1 MEEKLKYI
9 ATDSK
14 SFRELIEGGYLY
26 IDKTEYLYKMLRKGS
41 PSKYWFLSRPR
52 RFGKSLL
59 IDTLENIFKGN
70 RELFRGTYIYDNY
83 DFEEHPVIRLNMS
96 LTPFSNEREMLSNLY
111 DLQICDCDIA
121 RRYGIDDEI
130 SRESSPAVWLHVL
143 ITGLYRKYGKAVVVL
158 VDEYD
163 NCLLNTVKNEKLF
176 EKLRDLLAGFYEV
189 LKTDGDYLRFC
200 FLTGVTRFQHVSI
213 FSKLNNLTDISTD
226 PEYAA
231 ICGYTDD
238 EIDHYFAPYME
249 KYFSDNN
256 IADDEEKK
264 AFKARMKEF
273 YDGYRFSLRNDVTM
287 YNPVSVGKF
296 FIGRCSF
303 ENFWIET
310 GAQSLVDEIVSRN
323 PELFHEDVTFS
334 IYNQA
339 LTSFNMA
346 EAFSPNPDP
355 EAVYSYLVQA
365 GYLTIRGSEYGKMI
379 LGYPNR
385 EVSDTMN
392 GKVLRTYGLKIGGE
406 RLPYLYKAFSEGDTE
421 GIMKMFREA
430 YVNIPYD
437 MFLNKENNFQVSFY
451 SALMFLGFEKVE
463 AEEKT
468 NIGRMDVSVVVRKGV
483 VYIIELKLD
492 ESADEAL
499 CQIKEKKY
507 YEKYEKEGTVIH
519 LLGINFSS
527 AERNITEWKEE
538 IIRV

>member
-1 MEEKLKYI
+1 
-9 ATDSK
+9 
-14 SFRELIEGGYLY
+14 
-26 IDKTEYLYKMLRKGS
+26 
-41 PSKYWFLSRPR
+41 
-52 RFGKSLL
+52 
-59 IDTLENIFKGN
+59 
-70 RELFRGTYIYDNY
+70 
-83 DFEEHPVIRLNMS
+83 MS

-111 DLQICDCDIA
+111 DLQICDIA

>member
-1 MEEKLKYI
+1 MEEKLKEI
-9 ATDSK
+9 IIDK
-14 SFRELIEGGYLY
+14 SSLEWIVRSNGLY
-26 IDKTEYLYKMLRKGS
+26 IDKT
-41 PSKYWFLSRPR
+41 KYILSLIRRGTYFFLSRPR

-59 IDTLENIFKGN
+59 IDTLENIFRGN
-70 RELFRGTYIYDNY
+70 RELFKGTYLYENY

-96 LTPFSNEREMLSNLY
+96 LTPFSNEREMLANLY
-111 DLQICDCDIA
+111 DMQICDIA
-121 RRYGIDDEI
+121 RKYGIEEEI
-130 SRESSPAVWLHVL
+130 SRESSPAVWMHTL
-143 ITGLYRKYGKAVVVL
+143 ITELYRKYGKAVVVL

-163 NCLLNTVKNEKLF
+163 NCLLNAVKDEKLF
-176 EKLRDLLAGFYEV
+176 ERLRDLLAGFYEV

-249 KYFSDNN
+249 KYFSENKVN
-256 IADDEEKK
+256 DEERK
-264 AFKARMKEF
+264 AFRTRMKEF
-273 YDGYRFSLRNDVTM
+273 YDGYRFSLRNDVTV

-296 FIGRCSF
+296 FLGGCSF

-421 GIMKMFREA
+421 GIIKMFREA

-437 MFLNKENNFQVSFY
+437 MFMEKENNFQVSFY
-451 SALMFLGFEKVE
+451 SALMFLGFDKVE

-468 NIGRMDVSVVVRKGV
+468 NIGRMDVSIVVRKGV
-483 VYIIELKLD
+483 IYIIELKLD

-499 CQIKEKKY
+499 NQIKEKKY
-507 YEKYEKEGTVIH
+507 FEKYAKKGNTIH

-527 AERNITEWKEE
+527 EERNITGWKEE

>member
-70 RELFRGTYIYDNY
+70 RELFKGTYIYDNY

-111 DLQICDCDIA
+111 VMQICDIA
-121 RRYGIDDEI
+121 RKYGIEAEI

-143 ITGLYRKYGKAVVVL
+143 IAGLYRKYGKTVVVL

-163 NCLLNTVKNEKLF
+163 NCLLNAVKDEKLF
-176 EKLRDLLAGFYEV
+176 ERIRDLLAGFYEV

-256 IADDEEKK
+256 VADDEEKK
-264 AFKARMKEF
+264 AFRTRIKEF
-273 YDGYRFSLRNDVTM
+273 YDGYRFSFDNAVTM
-287 YNPVSVGKF
+287 YNPVSVGRF
-296 FIGRCSF
+296 FIGGCRF
-303 ENFWIET
+303 RNYWIET
-310 GAQSLVDEIVSRN
+310 GMQSLVNEIVERN
-323 PELFHEDVTFS
+323 ASLFRKDDEFS
-334 IYNQA
+334 VPISKANR
-339 LTSFNMA
+339 FEMRKV
-346 EAFSPNPDP
+346 FSEMPDRGY
-355 EAVYSYLVQA
+355 VLSYLMQA
-365 GYLTIRGSEYGKMI
+365 GYLTIVGSEAGDYI
-379 LGYPNR
+379 LSYPNE
-385 EVSDTMN
+385 EVRDAMDAA
-392 GKVLRTYGLKIGGE
+392 VLTTYGVEFESE
-406 RLPYLYKAFSEGDTE
+406 RVAALRKA
-421 GIMKMFREA
+421 
-430 YVNIPYD
+430 
-437 MFLNKENNFQVSFY
+437 L
-451 SALMFLGFEKVE
+451 
-463 AEEKT
+463 
-468 NIGRMDVSVVVRKGV
+468 
-483 VYIIELKLD
+483 
-492 ESADEAL
+492 
-499 CQIKEKKY
+499 
-507 YEKYEKEGTVIH
+507 
-519 LLGINFSS
+519 
-527 AERNITEWKEE
+527 
-538 IIRV
+538 

>member
-70 RELFRGTYIYDNY
+70 RELFKGTYIYDNY

-111 DLQICDCDIA
+111 DLQICDIA

-163 NCLLNTVKNEKLF
+163 NCLLNAVKDEKLF

-238 EIDHYFAPYME
+238 ELDHYFAPYIK

-264 AFKARMKEF
+264 AFRARMKEF

-296 FIGRCSF
+296 FIGGCSF
-303 ENFWIET
+303 GHFWIET

-346 EAFSPNPDP
+346 EAFSPNPDH
-355 EAVYSYLVQA
+355 Q
-365 GYLTIRGSEYGKMI
+365 IRI
-379 LGYPNR
+379 R
-385 EVSDTMN
+385 
-392 GKVLRTYGLKIGGE
+392 
-406 RLPYLYKAFSEGDTE
+406 RLCTHTS
-421 GIMKMFREA
+421 FRPA
-430 YVNIPYD
+430 I
-437 MFLNKENNFQVSFY
+437 S
-451 SALMFLGFEKVE
+451 
-463 AEEKT
+463 
-468 NIGRMDVSVVVRKGV
+468 R
-483 VYIIELKLD
+483 
-492 ESADEAL
+492 
-499 CQIKEKKY
+499 
-507 YEKYEKEGTVIH
+507 
-519 LLGINFSS
+519 
-527 AERNITEWKEE
+527 
-538 IIRV
+538 

>member
-70 RELFRGTYIYDNY
+70 RELFKGTYIYDNY

-111 DLQICDCDIA
+111 DLQICDIA

-163 NCLLNTVKNEKLF
+163 NCLLNAVKDEKLF

-238 EIDHYFAPYME
+238 EIDHYFAPYIK

-264 AFKARMKEF
+264 AFRARMKEF

-296 FIGRCSF
+296 FIGGCSF

-451 SALMFLGFEKVE
+451 SALMFLGFDKVE

-468 NIGRMDVSVVVRKGV
+468 NIGRMDVSVVVRTGV

-499 CQIKEKKY
+499 NQIKKKKY
-507 YEKYEKEGTVIH
+507 YEKYAKDGAVIH

-527 AERNITEWKEE
+527 ADRNITDWKEE
-538 IIRV
+538 VLTL

>member
-70 RELFRGTYIYDNY
+70 RELFKGTYIYDNY

-111 DLQICDCDIA
+111 DLQICDIA

-163 NCLLNTVKNEKLF
+163 NCLLNAVKDEKLF

-238 EIDHYFAPYME
+238 EIDHYFAPYIK

-264 AFKARMKEF
+264 AFRARMKEF

-296 FIGRCSF
+296 FIGGCSF
-303 ENFWIET
+303 GHFWIET

-406 RLPYLYKAFSEGDTE
+406 RLPYLYKAFSDGDTE

-437 MFLNKENNFQVSFY
+437 MFLHKENNFQVSFY
-451 SALMFLGFEKVE
+451 SALMFLGFDKVE

-499 CQIKEKKY
+499 NQIKKKKY
-507 YEKYEKEGTVIH
+507 YEKYAKDGAVIH

-538 IIRV
+538 VLIL

>member
-52 RFGKSLL
+52 RFGKNLT

-70 RELFRGTYIYDNY
+70 RELFKGTYIYDSY

-111 DLQICDCDIA
+111 VMQICDIA
-121 RRYGIDDEI
+121 RKYGIEAEI

-163 NCLLNTVKNEKLF
+163 NYLLNAVKDEKLF
-176 EKLRDLLAGFYEV
+176 ERLRDLLAGFYEV

-213 FSKLNNLTDISTD
+213 FSKLNNLTDISSN

-231 ICGYTDD
+231 ICGYTDT
-238 EIDHYFAPYME
+238 ELDHYFAPYME

-256 IADDEEKK
+256 IADGEEKK
-264 AFKARMKEF
+264 AFRVRMKEF
-273 YDGYRFSLRNDVTM
+273 YDGYRFSQRNDVTM

-296 FIGRCSF
+296 FLGGCSF

-421 GIMKMFREA
+421 GIIKMFREA

-437 MFLNKENNFQVSFY
+437 MFMEKENNFQVSFY
-451 SALMFLGFEKVE
+451 SALMFLGFDKVE

-468 NIGRMDVSVVVRKGV
+468 NIGRMDVCVVVRKGV
-483 VYIIELKLD
+483 IYIIELKLD

-499 CQIKEKKY
+499 SQIKEKKY
-507 YEKYEKEGTVIH
+507 FEKYAKEGTVIH

-527 AERNITEWKEE
+527 EERNITGWKEE